1 MGAEE
6 NLPLVRMLNEVLV
19 MLGNAV
25 MPVMAG
31 GNLDL
36 KPKNDNRK
44 DRNAQEHNTLGLV
57 KYVIS

>member
-36 KPKNDNRK
+36 KPKMTIERTEMH
-44 DRNAQEHNTLGLV
+44 RNIILSV
-57 KYVIS
+57 WSSM